1 MAKEVQGNWTDN
13 IVLSTVAVHA
23 SLLPTGKVLYW
34 GRRAKPKS
42 PLLIDHNLDEH
53 FTAAFLWDPKTRTNE
68 PILPANQPFS
78 IRKERVNLFCSG
90 HCFLPDGTLLVVGGH
105 LKDGVGVNQA
115 CIYDP
120 KTNKFIPQTLMNG
133 GRWYPSALTLPDG
146 RVLVI
151 SGSDNESFVANNI
164 PQIWS
169 PDISKPN
176 TWIEV
181 KDPYSQVE
189 VKDPKTQ
196 KRPIFPL
203 YPRVHLSPK
212 GQIFMAGPLAQSLFL
227 DVKDDKGVDIKDN
240 AGVVG
245 TWSDAKTARGAL
257 FRDYAPSVM
266 YDKGKIIYMG
276 GGTEV
281 DDGAPTSRAEI
292 IDLNEDK
299 PKWKDTANM
308 SIARKQFNATVL
320 PDGTVLVTGGFS
332 GGGFND
338 LATAVHKAEL
348 WDPDAKQ
355 WTEMAAE
362 RFDRCYHSVAL
373 LLPDG
378 RVLSAGG
385 GEYGGVGIDQCLTDA
400 QLFEPPYL
408 FKGTPP
414 TIVSAPSEIS
424 YGTPFPV
431 TVGTSDVI
439 KTVSL
444 VRLGSVTHCRNMNQS
459 FMFLLKDN
467 KQTGS
472 KLMVP
477 APANENLAPPGH
489 YMLFVL
495 NEKGVPSVAPIIR
508 IPPAPAKTPAPA
520 PAPTGTTRP
529 SARVADI
536 AQHTAVVK
544 TVQPSLLEHN
554 EIIMAEQARPAVVV
568 GITPLCPYGLGPCWA
583 GAHDA
588 LHGVSDIEVVRPVP
602 QQADSVAF
610 VYLKQDILPDID
622 VWRSEF
628 AKGVNRSYEMR
639 GIEMTLSGVV
649 IRKQTGANQQM
660 TLAGPSTRPE
670 LILAPFQET
679 SQIKWDTAAKA
690 PKPIFDVE
698 AGAYERLSATLADH
712 PAGVKVQVT
721 GTLQKHGANEF
732 SLDVRDFEVLDAA
745 AS

>member
-1 MAKEVQGNWTDN
+1 MVKGVEEKKGNWTDT
-13 IVLSTVAVHA
+13 IALSTVAVHA
-23 SLLPTGKVLYW
+23 SLLHTGKVLYW
-34 GRRAKPKS
+34 GRRANPNS
-42 PLLIDHNLDEH
+42 PLLQHHNLDEH
-53 FTAAFLWDPKTRTNE
+53 FTAAFLWDPKTRKNDPIPQPLSILNE
-68 PILPANQPFS
+68 Q
-78 IRKERVNLFCSG
+78 VNLFCSG

-120 KTNKFIPQTLMNG
+120 KTNKFIPQTIMNG

-151 SGSDNESFVANNI
+151 SGNDNGSPNNI
-164 PQIWS
+164 PEIWA
-169 PDISKPN
+169 PDILKPDILKPN
-176 TWIEV
+176 IWIEV

-189 VKDPKTQ
+189 VKDPKPQ
-196 KRPIFPL
+196 KKPVLPL
-203 YPRVHLSPK
+203 YPRVHLSPT
-212 GQIFMAGPLAQSLFL
+212 GRIFMAGPLAQSLFL
-227 DVKDDKGVDIKDN
+227 DVKDDKGFDIKDK

-245 TWSDAKTARGAL
+245 TWTDAEAVRGAL

-266 YDKGKIIYMG
+266 YDKGKIIYIG
-276 GGTEV
+276 GGTKV
-281 DDGAPTSRAEI
+281 DAETPTNRAEI

-308 SIARKQFNATVL
+308 SIGRKQFNATVL

-338 LATAVHKAEL
+338 LATAVHEAEL

-355 WTEMAAE
+355 WTKMAPE
-362 RFDRCYHSVAL
+362 SFDRCYHSIAL

-385 GEYGGVGIDQCLTDA
+385 GEYGDVGIDQCLTNA

-408 FKGTPP
+408 FKGTQP

-424 YGTPFPV
+424 YVTPFQV

-467 KQTGS
+467 KQTGPM
-472 KLMVP
+472 LMVP
-477 APANENLAPPGH
+477 APANKNLAPPGH

-495 NEKGVPSVAPIIR
+495 NEKGVPSVARIIR
-508 IPPAPAKTPAPA
+508 IPPPPPE
-520 PAPTGTTRP
+520 PAPTGTTKP

-536 AQHTAVVK
+536 AQHTAVAK
-544 TVQPSLLEHN
+544 TVQPSLLEHD

-588 LHGVSDIEVVRPVP
+588 LHEVGDIEVVRPVP
-602 QQADSVAF
+602 HQADSVAF

-628 AKGVNRSYEMR
+628 AKGVNRSYDMR
-639 GIEMTLSGVV
+639 GIEMTLSDVV
-649 IRKQTGANQQM
+649 TRKQTGANQQM
-660 TLAGPSTRPE
+660 TLAGTSTRPE

-679 SQIKWDTAAKA
+679 SQIRWDMAAKA